1 MMPRTPAP
9 GLRPAPARM
18 ASGSISLKWKRRI
31 LRGHVQST
39 SRQKL
44 KGTDMKGEPV
54 IILLV
59 EDDPAHAEIVRR
71 NFVNFRMANRLM
83 HVADGQ
89 QALNYLF
96 RRSEFQDSNHSPR
109 PNLILLDL
117 RLPKVDGLEVL
128 KTIKADADLAR
139 IPVVVLTTS
148 AAEVDMAKAY
158 GNHANSYLVKP
169 VDFPQFLKLMDAL
182 GYYWLVWNQFPF

>member
-1 MMPRTPAP
+1 MKA
-9 GLRPAPARM
+9 
-18 ASGSISLKWKRRI
+18 
-31 LRGHVQST
+31 
-39 SRQKL
+39 
-44 KGTDMKGEPV
+44 TDMKGEPA

-89 QALNYLF
+89 LALDYLF
-96 RRSEFQDSNHSPR
+96 RRGEFQDLDKSPR

-128 KTIKADADLAR
+128 TTIKADADLAR

-148 AAEVDMAKAY
+148 AGEADMAKAY
-158 GNHANSYLVKP
+158 GSHANSYLVKP

-182 GYYWLVWNQFPF
+182 GYYWLVWNQYPF